1 MLGKLKYLGF
11 RLSLLKLTF
20 CIDLFTQTKQLT
32 SSPNFASNIK
42 GIQANY
48 LDFIATEITRK
59 LKVIE
64 VNQFD
69 SICLLLEVKFGDNL

>member
-42 GIQANY
+42 EFKQI
-48 LDFIATEITRK
+48 I
-59 LKVIE
+59 
-64 VNQFD
+64 
-69 SICLLLEVKFGDNL
+69 